1 MREIQIITKNI
12 NQRQQDKNC
21 FFVIVKKASVNKLN
35 KSFMQ
40 SMKKYF
46 KIDETSISNIKLET
60 YVNKKVKIS
69 FTTNLDRKF
78 DQLTFQQRR
87 FYLNNYRY
95 VIQIETI

>member
-1 MREIQIITKNI
+1 MQIITKNI

-21 FFVIVKKASVNKLN
+21 FFVIVKKKGSVNKLK

-46 KIDETSISNIKLET
+46 KVDETSISNIKLET
-60 YVNKKVKIS
+60 CVNEKVKIS

-87 FYLNNYRY
+87 FYLNNCRY

>member
-1 MREIQIITKNI
+1 
-12 NQRQQDKNC
+12 
-21 FFVIVKKASVNKLN
+21 
-35 KSFMQ
+35 MQ

-87 FYLNNYRY
+87 FYLNNCRY
-95 VIQIETI
+95 AIQIETI

>member
-1 MREIQIITKNI
+1 MIQIITENI

-21 FFVIVKKASVNKLN
+21 FFVIVKKKGSVNKLK

-46 KIDETSISNIKLET
+46 KNDETSIFDIKLES

-69 FTTNLDRKF
+69 FTMNLCRKF
-78 DQLTFQQRR
+78 D
-87 FYLNNYRY
+87 
-95 VIQIETI
+95 